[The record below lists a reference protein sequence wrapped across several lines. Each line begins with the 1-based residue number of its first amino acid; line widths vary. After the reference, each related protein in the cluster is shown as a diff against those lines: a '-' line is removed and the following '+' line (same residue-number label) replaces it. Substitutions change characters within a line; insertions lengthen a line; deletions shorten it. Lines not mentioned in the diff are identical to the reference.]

1 MNKSIYILIISHL
14 IISSF
19 SFAQTATL
27 DTNTIL
33 IGEQINLTL
42 TNQRQNTEIWPT
54 YNKFIVDGI
63 EIINASEIDTINNVI
78 SQRFTITAW
87 DSGSYYIPPI
97 LFSKARKTE
106 GLLLNVQTIILAE
119 DAKLKDIKE
128 PMKAPIGW
136 SDIWPW
142 ILVFLALALIIFL
155 LKKYVLNRKEKTKD
169 ITPEIITPSD
179 IIAIKQLTELE
190 NSKIWQ
196 KGNIKGYH
204 SELSQ
209 IIRRY
214 TENRFNFIALEIT
227 TDEILEEIHYILSN
241 EQLSNLRKIL
251 ERADLAKFAKSKPN
265 EKENIES
272 MILAKEFVH
281 STKQKEGD
289 D

>member
-1 MNKSIYILIISHL
+1 MKKSIYILIISHL
-14 IISSF
+14 IISSC

-42 TNQRQNTEIWPT
+42 TNQIQNTEIWPT
-54 YNKFIVDGI
+54 YNNSIVDGV

-87 DSGSYYIPPI
+87 DSGSYYIPSI
-97 LFSKARKTE
+97 SFSKNSKTQ
-106 GLLLNVQTIILAE
+106 GILINVKTVTLEE
-119 DAKLKDIKE
+119 DAKLKDIKQPINE
-128 PMKAPIGW
+128 PIGW

-142 ILVFLALALIIFL
+142 LFIISIISALTYLVR
-155 LKKYVLNRKEKTKD
+155 KYVRNKKEKIKD
-169 ITPEIITPSD
+169 ITAEIITPAD

-190 NSKIWQ
+190 NSKIWE
-196 KGNIKGYH
+196 KGNIKEYH

-227 TDEILEEIHYILSN
+227 TDEILKEINSILSN

-281 STKQKEGD
+281 STKQKNED